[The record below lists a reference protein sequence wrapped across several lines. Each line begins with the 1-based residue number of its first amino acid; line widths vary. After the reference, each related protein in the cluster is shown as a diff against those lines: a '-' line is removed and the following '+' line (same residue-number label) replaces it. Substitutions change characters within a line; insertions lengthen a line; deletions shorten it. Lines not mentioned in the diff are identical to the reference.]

1 MHLKMLCCKI
11 IEREVSLLAASSRN
25 VVDVTMIRQKLHD
38 KPENLNRFLQSE
50 IDAIEAGSHPY
61 SNQTEFDA
69 ILLGYALCSHTVVGL
84 HTRRVP
90 LVIPRAHDC
99 VTLLMGD
106 RHTYMAYY
114 MQNAGTF
121 YYWPGAAEQMD
132 YYDED
137 RYRRS
142 YAFYLNRYRG
152 DERKARKAVDK
163 EKSLFDRYGKITYID
178 WASLPFPEYEEEL
191 RRDAAGRFWA
201 FEKLDGRDTLLRDLL
216 NGNWSEDRFLVIQ
229 PGQTAVPSYDD
240 GVIRAVELEEYLE
253 NPEQYSVC
261 TAA

>member
-1 MHLKMLCCKI
+1 MLCCKI
-11 IEREVSLLAASSRN
+11 MEREVSLLAAGCRN
-25 VVDVTMIRQKLHD
+25 VVDVTMIRQQLHD
-38 KPENLNRFLQSE
+38 KPENLNRFLQAE
-50 IDAIEAGSHPY
+50 IDEIEAGTHLY
-61 SNQTEFDA
+61 SNPAAFDA
-69 ILLGYALCSHTVVGL
+69 ILLGYALCSRTVVGL
-84 HTRRVP
+84 HSRRIP

-106 RHTYMAYY
+106 RHAFLAYY

-152 DERKARKAVDK
+152 DERKAKKAVDK
-163 EKSLFDRYGKITYID
+163 EKSLFDRYGKIAYID

-191 RRDAAGRFWA
+191 RRCAAGRGWA
-201 FEKLDGRDTLLRDLL
+201 FEKIPGHDTLLRDLL
-216 NGNWSEDRFLVIQ
+216 DGNWSEDRFLVVQ
-229 PGQTAVPSYDD
+229 PGQTVVPSFDD
-240 GVIRAVELEEYLE
+240 RIIRAIPLAEWEENRE
-253 NPEQYSVC
+253 NY
-261 TAA
+261 

>member
-25 VVDVTMIRQKLHD
+25 VVEVTMIRQKLHD

-178 WASLPFPEYEEEL
+178 WASLPFPEHEEEL
-191 RRDAAGRFWA
+191 RRYAAGRSWA

-216 NGNWSEDRFLVIQ
+216 DGNWSEDRFLVIQ

-253 NPEQYSVC
+253 NPEQY
-261 TAA
+261 

>member
-11 IEREVSLLAASSRN
+11 MEREVSQLAAGCRN
-25 VVDVTMIRQKLHD
+25 VVDVTMIRQQLHD
-38 KPENLNRFLQSE
+38 KPENLNRFLQAE
-50 IDAIEAGSHPY
+50 IDEIEAGTHLY
-61 SNQTEFDA
+61 SNPAAFDA
-69 ILLGYALCSHTVVGL
+69 ILLGYALCSRTVVGL
-84 HTRRVP
+84 HSRRIP

-106 RHTYMAYY
+106 RHAFLAYY

-132 YYDED
+132 FYDED

-152 DERKARKAVDK
+152 DERKAKKAVDK
-163 EKSLFDRYGKITYID
+163 EKSLFDRYGKIAYID

-191 RRDAAGRFWA
+191 RRCAAGRGWA
-201 FEKLDGRDTLLRDLL
+201 FEKIPGHDTLLRDLL
-216 NGNWSEDRFLVIQ
+216 DGNWSEDRFLVVQ
-229 PGQTAVPSYDD
+229 PGQTVVPSYDE
-240 GVIRAVELEEYLE
+240 GVIRAISLEEWE
-253 NPEQYSVC
+253 KHPEQY
-261 TAA
+261 

>member
-11 IEREVSLLAASSRN
+11 IEREVSLLAAGCRN
-25 VVDVTMIRQKLHD
+25 TVDVTMIRQQLHD
-38 KPENLNRFLQSE
+38 RPENLNRFLQSE
-50 IDAIEAGSHPY
+50 IDAVEAGTHPY
-61 SNQTEFDA
+61 SNKTDFDA

-84 HTRRVP
+84 HSSRIP

-106 RHTYMAYY
+106 RHAFLAYY

-132 YYDED
+132 YYDES

-142 YAFYLNRYRG
+142 YQFYLARYHG
-152 DERKARKAVDK
+152 DERKAKKAVEK

-178 WASLPFPEYEEEL
+178 WDALRFPEYEEAL
-191 RRDAAGRFWA
+191 RRYAAGRDWA
-201 FEKLDGRDTLLRDLL
+201 FEKIPGRDALLRDLL
-216 NGNWSEDRFLVIQ
+216 DGNWDADRFLVLQ
-229 PGQTAVPSYDD
+229 PGETAVPSYDED
-240 GVIRAVELEEYLE
+240 VIRAVPLEEWRE
-253 NPEQYSVC
+253 NPEKF
-261 TAA
+261 